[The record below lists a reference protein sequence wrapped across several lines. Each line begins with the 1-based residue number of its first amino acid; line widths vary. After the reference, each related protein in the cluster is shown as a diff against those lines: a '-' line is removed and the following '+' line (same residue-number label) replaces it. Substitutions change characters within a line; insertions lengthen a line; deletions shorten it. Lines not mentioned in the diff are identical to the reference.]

1 MGTIGI
7 VAIYNI
13 ISKNA
18 KGIILNNILLTI
30 SANILIIPI
39 TIYYFNII
47 SVNFIF
53 SNLLLSP
60 LICIAII
67 VGFITIIIAFIS
79 IKIAKIPAL
88 FLNIILTITIKIAK
102 FFAKLKTSKIY
113 LTTPNL
119 VIIIIYYIIVAMVLY
134 NIKNKSIKK
143 YLKIFFIII
152 LIISIIIKLPYWKND
167 DLTIYFIDVGQG
179 DSTLIITPQNKTI
192 LIDGGGS
199 SSNSYNIG
207 EQILIPYLLD
217 RKIKK
222 IDYMLISHFDSD
234 HCQGCIRVIEE
245 LKVKN
250 IIIGKQYKMSD
261 NYKEFIEIVKKKNI
275 KVNVVEAREKI
286 GIESGIYFDI
296 LWPFSENVIN
306 ENILNNNSVVC
317 KLFYEKTSI
326 LFTGDIEE
334 IAEKEIMEKYKNK
347 KEILRANI
355 LKVAHH
361 GSKTSSSEE
370 FINIVKPKIALIGV
384 GKENKFGHPNNIVLE
399 RLKRN

>member
-1 MGTIGI
+1 MGTVGI

-13 ISKNA
+13 ISKKA
-18 KGIILNNILLTI
+18 KGIISKNILLTI

-67 VGFITIIIAFIS
+67 VGFITIISSFIS

-234 HCQGCIRVIEE
+234 HCQGCIRVMEE

-275 KVNVVEAREKI
+275 KVNIVEAREKI

-296 LWPFSENVIN
+296 LWPFSDNVIN

>member
-1 MGTIGI
+1 
-7 VAIYNI
+7 
-13 ISKNA
+13 
-18 KGIILNNILLTI
+18 
-30 SANILIIPI
+30 
-39 TIYYFNII
+39 
-47 SVNFIF
+47 
-53 SNLLLSP
+53 
-60 LICIAII
+60 
-67 VGFITIIIAFIS
+67 
-79 IKIAKIPAL
+79 
-88 FLNIILTITIKIAK
+88 
-102 FFAKLKTSKIY
+102 
-113 LTTPNL
+113 
-119 VIIIIYYIIVAMVLY
+119 
-134 NIKNKSIKK
+134 
-143 YLKIFFIII
+143 
-152 LIISIIIKLPYWKND
+152 
-167 DLTIYFIDVGQG
+167 
-179 DSTLIITPQNKTI
+179 
-192 LIDGGGS
+192 
-199 SSNSYNIG
+199 
-207 EQILIPYLLD
+207 
-217 RKIKK
+217 
-222 IDYMLISHFDSD
+222 MLISHFDSD
-234 HCQGCIRVIEE
+234 HCQGCIRVMEE

-275 KVNVVEAREKI
+275 KVNIVEAREKI

-296 LWPFSENVIN
+296 LWPFSDNVIN

-384 GKENKFGHPNNIVLE
+384 GKENKFGHPNNIVLK